1 MDALRRLLG
10 RLVGRGEGGPAQ
22 GEIRKLT
29 DQFYVTLAA
38 YFAKIKTE
46 APRPDDDAFKTIDE
60 LLKKPP
66 SERTWANAY
75 AIEQLLVQVM
85 ADDTIA
91 NELPIRIREAQTA
104 LRPPLAE
111 YYATEAAKADLTAPG
126 RRVLLGRLINDLQW
140 RYTVN
145 EVSRQYSR
153 GMTVSVAWFFIVSM
167 VTFVLILLTP
177 LRWPALKHDLLLL
190 LVPAMFAGAW
200 GAAFSLLSN
209 LQSRLKASELDDLKV
224 IRAKSVILSR
234 LLIGAGAASILYFF
248 FVSGLLS
255 SLISGAAV
263 PELTKEAVEPE
274 NSLKNLAL
282 LVVWCF
288 VAGFSER
295 MIPDLI
301 SRAESGMNTQ
311 GTSERFRPDA
321 PAAPA
326 GAPATATATS
336 TATPAATAPE
346 QAASPAPSGARS

>member
-1 MDALRRLLG
+1 MGVLQRLF
-10 RLVGRGEGGPAQ
+10 GGGQAGPVE
-22 GEIRKLT
+22 GEIRQLT
-29 DQFYVTLAA
+29 DQFYVTLEA
-38 YFAKIKTE
+38 YFSKIKSMTPPPPN
-46 APRPDDDAFKTIDE
+46 ADAFKAVGE
-60 LLKKPP
+60 LLSAP
-66 SERTWANAY
+66 RNWTNAY
-75 AIEQLLVQVM
+75 AIEQLLVLVM
-85 ADDTIA
+85 GDETIA
-91 NELPIRIREAQTA
+91 HELPVRVREARTA
-104 LRPPLAE
+104 LREPLAD
-111 YYATEAAKADLTAPG
+111 YYATEAAKTDLTPAD
-126 RRVLLGRLINDLQW
+126 RRVLLGRLVNDLQW

-153 GMTVSVAWFFIVSM
+153 GMTVSVAWFFMISM
-167 VTFVLILLTP
+167 VTFALIILSP
-177 LRWPALKHDLLLL
+177 YVWPFLKNDQLLL

-248 FVSGLLS
+248 FVSGLLT

-263 PELTKEAVEPE
+263 PDLTTSSLQTDA
-274 NSLKNLAL
+274 LKNLAL

-301 SRAESGMNTQ
+301 SRAEAGMEGK

-321 PAAPA
+321 DTSGAGSRATATTTGGTPPKAAPA
-326 GAPATATATS
+326 STGASTTAVAPASAGS
-336 TATPAATAPE
+336 
-346 QAASPAPSGARS
+346 SS